1 MKIII
6 GFRKTALKGD
16 KVEQFEMIRTGT
28 GNPTIIKNKI
38 LRSIE
43 TNCAGN
49 YDGTDESVYDFY
61 INDEGKKRVASSIEL
76 SGEIVGVTDDKTL
89 IEFTK
94 NESGDIKIK
103 RVEST
108 NEEQLPQQ
116 STVNQ
121 LKKIRKS
128 TKGVTIDDKISDMNK
143 QGANIQYIRNPV
155 DSGIESYQ
163 DYQANNKNFDS
174 KHVFKRLKPFKS
186 YQLPQSESHRKKK
199 SKKEDK

>member
-6 GFRKTALKGD
+6 GFRKSAPKGG
-16 KVEQFEMIRTGT
+16 KVEQFEMVRTGT

-49 YDGTDESVYDFY
+49 YDGTDEPVYDFY
-61 INDEGKKRVASSIEL
+61 INDEGKKRVANSIEL
-76 SGEIVGVTDDKTL
+76 SGETVGVTDEKTL

-94 NESGDIKIK
+94 DESGDIKIK
-103 RVEST
+103 RVEVT
-108 NEEQLPQQ
+108 NENLPQQ

-121 LKKIRKS
+121 LKKLRKS

-143 QGANIQYIRNPV
+143 QGANIQYIRNPI

-163 DYQANNKNFDS
+163 DYQSNNKNLDS
-174 KHVFKRLKPFKS
+174 KHVFKRIKPFKN
-186 YQLPQSESHRKKK
+186 YQLPQPTSHKKK
-199 SKKEDK
+199 KAKKEDK